1 MYFKSCFVNTI
12 ITIKIEDNLL
22 EVRSDNLSVI
32 TIVKDHVS
40 NEANRLKIH
49 FDLESEMLEQESVSR
64 VLSQL
69 HPIVEQ

>member
-32 TIVKDHVS
+32 TIVKDQVS

-49 FDLESEMLEQESVSR
+49 FDLESEMLE
-64 VLSQL
+64 
-69 HPIVEQ
+69 

>member
-40 NEANRLKIH
+40 SEANRLKIQ
-49 FDLESEMLEQESVSR
+49 FDLESEMLE
-64 VLSQL
+64 
-69 HPIVEQ
+69 